1 MSKIDELLKDE
12 KVEWKKLGEIGYFFG
27 GLTGKTKEDFG
38 TGNSKYVPY
47 KNIFSNIEVDLNNL
61 ESVNIGNEKQNE
73 LRIGDILFTGSSE
86 IMEECGLSSVITEE
100 ISGIYLNSFSFAF
113 RLNDDVKILPSFSKY
128 LFRDFRI
135 RKQIIKTANGVTRF
149 NVSKEAMKKIEIP
162 IPSIETQEK
171 IVKTLDKF
179 TNYVT
184 ELQAELQ
191 ARTKQYEY
199 YRDMLL
205 SEDYLNKISEELL
218 IKYNSS
224 LKKNKLIY
232 ISEITR
238 GKRLVRSEL
247 KETGKFPVFQN
258 SLTPLGYYHDKN
270 FTGGKTCVISAGA
283 AGDIFYIE
291 DDFWAADDVFV
302 ITGDSILNKYIYYF
316 LLSKQNLIKS
326 KVRKASVPRLS
337 RDEIEKIEILVPAI
351 GLQEK
356 IVEILDKFQSLL
368 TDTKGLLP
376 QEIEQREKQYEYYRE
391 KLLTFTTEDKII
403 SRQTDRQ
410 TDRQVI
416 SSEYF
421 VLLKEAADI
430 VGVKLFD
437 IKRERLGNCVL
448 NVEKIKW
455 NDSQESSFN
464 YIDLSSVDREN
475 HSISN
480 LDIITMK
487 NAPSRAQQ
495 VVYTDDVLFGT
506 TRPLLQRYCIIP
518 DQYDEQICST
528 GFCVLRANKEKVLSK
543 WILYGISTSSFLSHI
558 EKYEKGTS
566 YPAISDKDIK
576 LYEIPLPSIPVQKYI
591 VSILD
596 KFDTLVN
603 DISKGLP
610 KEIELR
616 QNQYEY
622 YREKLLGFK

>member
-1 MSKIDELLKDE
+1 M
-12 KVEWKKLGEIGYFFG
+12 
-27 GLTGKTKEDFG
+27 
-38 TGNSKYVPY
+38 
-47 KNIFSNIEVDLNNL
+47 
-61 ESVNIGNEKQNE
+61 
-73 LRIGDILFTGSSE
+73 
-86 IMEECGLSSVITEE
+86 
-100 ISGIYLNSFSFAF
+100 
-113 RLNDDVKILPSFSKY
+113 
-128 LFRDFRI
+128 
-135 RKQIIKTANGVTRF
+135 
-149 NVSKEAMKKIEIP
+149 
-162 IPSIETQEK
+162 
-171 IVKTLDKF
+171 
-179 TNYVT
+179 
-184 ELQAELQ
+184 
-191 ARTKQYEY
+191 
-199 YRDMLL
+199 
-205 SEDYLNKISEELL
+205 
-218 IKYNSS
+218 
-224 LKKNKLIY
+224 
-232 ISEITR
+232 
-238 GKRLVRSEL
+238 
-247 KETGKFPVFQN
+247 
-258 SLTPLGYYHDKN
+258 
-270 FTGGKTCVISAGA
+270 
-283 AGDIFYIE
+283 
-291 DDFWAADDVFV
+291 
-302 ITGDSILNKYIYYF
+302 
-316 LLSKQNLIKS
+316 
-326 KVRKASVPRLS
+326 
-337 RDEIEKIEILVPAI
+337 
-351 GLQEK
+351 
-356 IVEILDKFQSLL
+356 
-368 TDTKGLLP
+368 
-376 QEIEQREKQYEYYRE
+376 
-391 KLLTFTTEDKII
+391 
-403 SRQTDRQ
+403 
-410 TDRQVI
+410 I